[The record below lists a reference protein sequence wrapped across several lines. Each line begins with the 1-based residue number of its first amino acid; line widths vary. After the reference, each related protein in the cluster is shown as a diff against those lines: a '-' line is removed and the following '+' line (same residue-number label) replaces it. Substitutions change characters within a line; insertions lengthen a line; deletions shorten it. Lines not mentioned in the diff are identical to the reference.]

1 MRRFSNFA
9 LNDKCLEFVEEF
21 KYLGHMLGSVGL
33 YNDAIRR
40 VEKLFNRLMGRFS
53 PCSLYVKRD
62 CLKRSICICTMLR
75 YDLNTV

>member
-40 VEKLFNRLMGRFS
+40 VE
-53 PCSLYVKRD
+53 
-62 CLKRSICICTMLR
+62 
-75 YDLNTV
+75 